1 MGTLLEGRDLLF
13 TLVLKVGWAA
23 ALAALL
29 VRFRSFRKLVFTENR
44 DSDQKVMLLLFL
56 VPPLAIGV
64 MLRLVA
70 GYRFFDLTLEGSFL
84 MGLIGGRIVGL
95 LGGSLI
101 SLLPFGFHEW
111 LSAPMAALVGLLAGV
126 IREAMPEKEDVWHFG
141 PFLFLNIPEW
151 LVETRARTQRELGD
165 AAAVCLRRVRGR
177 PDRRWPT
184 AFLSRW
190 LFSIHHDKLGLLA
203 LVVLSSVM
211 CVAIAV
217 KIWNNTRIEMNL
229 EQNQQHLLK
238 ARMDALTSQINPH
251 FLFNTLN
258 TVSSLI
264 RFDPDMARGVVLK
277 LSNILRRLL
286 RKHETFVPLREE
298 LDFIDDY
305 LDIEVIR
312 FGRDKLQIF
321 KEIDEE
327 TLDAFVPSM
336 LLQPM
341 IENAIKHGLAP
352 RLAGGQIHI
361 RTRRRD
367 GRLAIEIDDNG
378 MGMSARA
385 AAGGVRRRHRDQQRP
400 RAFAAS
406 LRRPVRN
413 GYSQPRRRRHADPH
427 RDSRACHRW
436 NLPLV
441 QAHEWRRTAARR
453 LSSQFAAKRRF
464 APRRNFGGSGDELVR
479 NLESGDRGT
488 ARQQGARRADD
499 AGRCDRQ
506 RVHRAGGD
514 RRAHRQEVRPAPDR
528 SRGIEHRFC
537 RRWRNRAPRRLSP
550 SATRFRWATS
560 TPCGEKSRRPF
571 GSRAPTIFR
580 CPLWLTEEAGP

>member
-1 MGTLLEGRDLLF
+1 MATPLVGSDLLF

-56 VPPLAIGV
+56 VPPLAIGA

-70 GYRFFDLTLEGSFL
+70 NYRFFDLTLEGSFL
-84 MGLIGGRIVGL
+84 MGLIGGRVVGL
-95 LGGSLI
+95 LGGSL
-101 SLLPFGFHEW
+101 
-111 LSAPMAALVGLLAGV
+111 VGLLAGT
-126 IREAMPEKEDVWHFG
+126 IRQAMPEKEDVWHFG
-141 PFLFLNIPEW
+141 PFLFLSIPQW
-151 LVETRARTQRELGD
+151 LVKLARDRKGNWAMLPLFCCAALEVGLITLGD
-165 AAAVCLRRVRGR
+165 FV
-177 PDRRWPT
+177 P
-184 AFLSRW
+184 SRW
-190 LFSIHHDKLGLLA
+190 IFSIHPANWGYAA

-211 CVAIAV
+211 CVAMAV

-336 LLQPM
+336 LLQP
-341 IENAIKHGLAP
+341 IVENAIKHGLAP

-378 MGMSARA
+378 MGMTPDRLLEVY
-385 AAGGVRRRHRDQQRP
+385 GGGIGISNVHERLRLLYGDQFEMDIR
-400 RAFAAS
+400 
-406 LRRPVRN
+406 
-413 GYSQPRRRRHADPH
+413 SQEGEGTQIRIEIPELATLEP
-427 RDSRACHRW
+427 
-436 NLPLV
+436 
-441 QAHEWRRTAARR
+441 AAR
-453 LSSQFAAKRRF
+453 
-464 APRRNFGGSGDELVR
+464 
-479 NLESGDRGT
+479 
-488 ARQQGARRADD
+488 
-499 AGRCDRQ
+499 
-506 RVHRAGGD
+506 
-514 RRAHRQEVRPAPDR
+514 
-528 SRGIEHRFC
+528 
-537 RRWRNRAPRRLSP
+537 
-550 SATRFRWATS
+550 
-560 TPCGEKSRRPF
+560 
-571 GSRAPTIFR
+571 
-580 CPLWLTEEAGP
+580 